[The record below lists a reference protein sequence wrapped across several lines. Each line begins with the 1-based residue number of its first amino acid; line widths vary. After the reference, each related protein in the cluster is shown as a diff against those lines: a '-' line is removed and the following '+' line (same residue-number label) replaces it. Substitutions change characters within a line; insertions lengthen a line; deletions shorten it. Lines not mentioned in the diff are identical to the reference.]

1 MGAALILVAII
12 GAGVALAIRTGRAL
26 QRCSEHYPVATRS
39 HVRRQGE
46 EW

>member
-12 GAGVALAIRTGRAL
+12 GAAVGLASLAGRAL
-26 QRCSEHYPVATRS
+26 QRCSEHYPVAPRS